1 MHTLPEMAGIE
12 NVRVPVAPFTMAHG
26 GPQITSA
33 PPRHG
38 EHSVAILLEL
48 GYSPQDIER
57 MQRMHVI

>member
-1 MHTLPEMAGIE
+1 MHTLPEMVGIK

-38 EHSVAILLEL
+38 EHSVEILREL
-48 GYSPQDIER
+48 GYSTLDIDR
-57 MQRMHVI
+57 MQKTHVI